1 MIRSAKTLSLLLV
14 VFVLTACAGGGGP
27 PPVLVNPLA
36 PQTDREKAVD
46 VRLEQLGYIN
56 KKPAKRIGYTR
67 FSGWNY
73 IDDQHITVTFGA
85 NKNFLIQFKAQCYDA
100 QHAQTLRFDTVMSS
114 ITPGD
119 RAYLGRSVRS
129 MQPCWI
135 DNIYTLEKKPR
146 EDKEE

>member
-1 MIRSAKTLSLLLV
+1 MIQSAKTLSLLLV
-14 VFVLTACAGGGGP
+14 VFVLTACAGAP